1 MRISDWSSDVCSS
14 DLRAYFDG
22 MSNLLCSMRMRLDI
36 HPFQEMGQRHI
47 QAVQPI
53 GGLIALMTVPVK
65 HPTRGQKHVASIH
78 RHLDAIHDGKGALA
92 QIGIASGRERVCEHV
107 EISGGTGR

>member
-1 MRISDWSSDVCSS
+1 
-14 DLRAYFDG
+14 

-36 HPFQEMGQRHI
+36 HPFQEMGQRQI

-65 HPTRGQKHVASIH
+65 HPTRGQNHVASIH
-78 RHLDAIHDGKGALA
+78 RHLDATHDGKGALA
-92 QIGIASGRERVCEHV
+92 LQDDRSEERRVGKECVSTCRSRWSPYH
-107 EISGGTGR
+107 

>member
-1 MRISDWSSDVCSS
+1 
-14 DLRAYFDG
+14 

-36 HPFQEMGQRHI
+36 HPFQEMGQRQI

-65 HPTRGQKHVASIH
+65 HPTRGQNHVASIH
-78 RHLDAIHDGKGALA
+78 RHLDAIHDR
-92 QIGIASGRERVCEHV
+92 SEEHTS
-107 EISGGTGR
+107 ELQPLMRISYAVLCLKKKNNNVTTHD